1 MKPKNPNAQA
11 MGALGGKARA
21 KSLTA
26 ERRAEIARTAAEK
39 RWANYRRDNTEPRH
53 PAGCIC
59 ADCSAA
65 ELTADND

>member
-11 MGALGGKARA
+11 MGSLGGKARA

-26 ERRAEIARTAAEK
+26 ERRAEIARNAAEA
-39 RWANYRRDNTEPRH
+39 RWTKHRIENEEPRH
-53 PAGCIC
+53 PFGCIC
-59 ADCSAA
+59 ADCSGA